1 MTGFAL
7 VFLSVTYFGSLIF
20 KDITHILF
28 SIGFIICWYLDD
40 ILKELRKK

>member
-1 MTGFAL
+1 MNWFAL
-7 VFLSVTYFGSLIF
+7 VFLLVTYFGSLFF

-28 SIGFIICWYLDD
+28 GIGFIICWYLDD